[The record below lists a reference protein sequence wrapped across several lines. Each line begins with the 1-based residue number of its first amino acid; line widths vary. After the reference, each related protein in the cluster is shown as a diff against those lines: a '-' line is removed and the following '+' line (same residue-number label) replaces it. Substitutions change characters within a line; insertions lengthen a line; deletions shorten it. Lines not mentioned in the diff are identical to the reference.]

1 MMEYDPEALMKINKL
16 SEIEDAIADESQ
28 KLEENSTISNKQKS
42 IVYKTQS
49 NRASQHAPSP
59 NNTKSG
65 NIERINLTSG

>member
-1 MMEYDPEALMKINKL
+1 MEFDPEALMKINKL

-28 KLEENSTISNKQKS
+28 KLDENSTISNKQKS

-49 NRASQHAPSP
+49 NRASQLGPSP
-59 NNTKSG
+59 SNAKSG